1 MSAID
6 TMNHAHVGNFFGLPI
21 YWVLDESPLDY
32 LTDEK
37 DDESKVINK
46 KFLSIGGG
54 SGEHPALIINN
65 DAVVYRFLTN
75 IEEECNLSEDFDIKL
90 AKLTEEIQEKSYED
104 EYFQSLLYWNIDQN
118 QWPLETFVKI
128 NENFKRFETEDVLVG
143 KIQDAF
149 ALFIIYELPLEDCI
163 VDEKLLEIAK
173 MIRSNKWQKAI
184 NEEVFDYLGAFSGV
198 LNSQKYGK
206 IIRDGNVVW
215 GYSLND
221 YLNEKKDIKS

>member
-37 DDESKVINK
+37 DDGSKVINK

-65 DAVVYRFLTN
+65 DAVIYRFLTN
-75 IEEECNLSEDFDIKL
+75 VEEAANLNEDFDIKL
-90 AKLTEEIQEKSYED
+90 AKLAEELQEKAYED
-104 EYFQSLLYWNIDQN
+104 GYFQSLLYWNINQN

-128 NENFKRFETEDVLVG
+128 HESFKKFEKEDSLIG
-143 KIQDAF
+143 KFQYAF
-149 ALFIIYELPLEDCI
+149 ALFIIYELPLEECI
-163 VDEKLLEIAK
+163 VDENLLEIAK
-173 MIRSNKWQKAI
+173 MIRSNKWQKAF
-184 NEEVFDYLGAFSGV
+184 NSDVFSYLGAFSGV

-221 YLNEKKDIKS
+221 YLNEK